1 MIDALAESAGISVT
15 EKKHKALIGKG
26 VIDGQKVILVKPQ
39 TYMNLSGESVRDVI
53 DYYKVDEE
61 QEMIVVSDDISLDV
75 GKLRIR
81 PKGSAG
87 GHNGIKSIISHL
99 GEDIFIRVKVGV
111 GEKRPGQDL
120 ADHVLGR
127 FTKEEQ
133 PMVREAAKKACD
145 AIELIEN
152 LYGVIYFLYH
162 SHMKTYGF
170 VNN

>member
-1 MIDALAESAGISVT
+1 
-15 EKKHKALIGKG
+15 
-26 VIDGQKVILVKPQ
+26 
-39 TYMNLSGESVRDVI
+39 MNLSGESVREII
-53 DYYKVDEE
+53 DYYKIDS
-61 QEMIVVSDDISLDV
+61 QEDLIVVYDDISLDV

-99 GEDIFIRVKVGV
+99 GGDVFIRVKVGV

-145 AIELIEN
+145 AIECILSN
-152 LYGVIYFLYH
+152 D
-162 SHMKTYGF
+162 
-170 VNN
+170 VNKAMNDYN